1 MPLILRRM
9 PQPGESPTVRE
20 ERLARVAACQ
30 SAIGGL
36 TLSEEEIQGHT
47 PEWVAMH
54 QEVMGHL
61 TQEYRNRVQLLDDG
75 SGTASSIEIQ
85 REAPEVVRQRKLRY
99 LLEIELRLR
108 CIHQERDALYAERQ
122 AHRIN
127 DESLRRLVSELDMQ
141 EISLR
146 KRLVVA
152 RRAAASAMAAPEGGT
167 P

>member
-1 MPLILRRM
+1 M
-9 PQPGESPTVRE
+9 
-20 ERLARVAACQ
+20 
-30 SAIGGL
+30 
-36 TLSEEEIQGHT
+36 
-47 PEWVAMH
+47 
-54 QEVMGHL
+54 
-61 TQEYRNRVQLLDDG
+61 
-75 SGTASSIEIQ
+75 
-85 REAPEVVRQRKLRY
+85 RQRKLRY

-141 EISLR
+141 EVSLR

-152 RRAAASAMAAPEGGT
+152 RRAAASAGAAPEGGT